1 MNIPRQTGEIF
12 ELLSKGQFIC
22 SNSSDSQICKL
33 CEILDEQENFETLY
47 EYFYS
52 INFVLEKGDE
62 YYYFS
67 RKDESKA
74 DLERKLEAACK
85 WIDIVDFFKTFD
97 NAFASG
103 YSFSPAKIA
112 VEISVQAVLKNKAD
126 GLKGILK
133 MDDKTPYHEVVN
145 RIVDSLCKDGFA
157 GMENEIL
164 KSYKVLSSF
173 KYLEELITNINIPE
187 EVQHE
192 IPE

>member
-1 MNIPRQTGEIF
+1 MNVPKQTGEIF

-22 SNSSDSQICKL
+22 SNSSDIRISEL
-33 CEILDEQENFETLY
+33 CDILDDSDNFDALY
-47 EYFYS
+47 DYFYS
-52 INFVLEKGDE
+52 INFILEKGDE
-62 YYYFS
+62 YYNFS
-67 RKDESKA
+67 RRNESKA
-74 DLERKLEAACK
+74 DLERKLETACK

-126 GLKGILK
+126 GLKGVLK
-133 MDDKTPYHEVVN
+133 MDEKTPYHEVAN
-145 RIVDSLCKDGFA
+145 KITEMLCKEGFA
-157 GMENEIL
+157 EIENEIL

-173 KYLEELITNINIPE
+173 KYLEELINNINIPE